1 MRLFIRDGQRMIL
14 TDAGQVLVLQV
25 REGLNTL
32 SQAFDEVRARP
43 RRTGASSTL
52 TVSVLPSFTIRWL
65 VRVGQLAIEDASSWF
80 LAWREP
86 LRCNRP
92 DFEAFVRWLQ
102 QEADSA

>member
-1 MRLFIRDGQRMIL
+1 MIL

-52 TVSVLPSFTIRWL
+52 TVSVLPSFAIRWL
-65 VRVGQLAIEDASSWF
+65 VRVGQLAIDDASSWF
-80 LAWREP
+80 LPGAN
-86 LRCNRP
+86 RCAAIVRISRLSSAGYNKRP
-92 DFEAFVRWLQ
+92 IAPEHPAK
-102 QEADSA
+102 S